1 MFWESG
7 NIKMEDY
14 NRIYPEVPKEDKIY
28 PEALKD
34 GNAFRLQQSC
44 RVLENLEKEAKH
56 YASVRKKYKR
66 CYNVLSRISTSTGT
80 LSFCLSGSGVGTAF
94 SGVGLPLAESLG
106 GLGFVCGVVSVIA
119 GEAGKK
125 VSRKVTKHE
134 KTVSVCLS
142 KINSL
147 KDRISKALADDRIS
161 VEEFEYILAEMKKY
175 HEMTKDIRRK
185 VKKTADAGEV
195 SQLRREIRADIL
207 KKTSIRRRPAE
218 IKESYFCFLRS
229 WSDSEAGVAA
239 GGASDSGVEEQRPPP
254 YNPDFLTFKRFSRAQ
269 NFVPASF

>member
-1 MFWESG
+1 
-7 NIKMEDY
+7 MEEY
-14 NRIYPEVPKEDKIY
+14 NKIY
-28 PEALKD
+28 PELSKEPPKD

-66 CYNVLSRISTSTGT
+66 CYNLLSRISTSSGT

-94 SGVGLPLAESLG
+94 SGVGLPLAASLG
-106 GLGFVCGVVSVIA
+106 GLGLVCGVVSVIT

-134 KTVSVCLS
+134 KTVSVCES

-161 VEEFEYILAEMKKY
+161 DEEFENILAEMSKY
-175 HEMTKDIRRK
+175 HELKKDIRVGFK
-185 VKKTADAGEV
+185 KNKAKKTAVRSKSITPRDSCGNT
-195 SQLRREIRADIL
+195 Q
-207 KKTSIRRRPAE
+207 KTSIRRRPSKIEA
-218 IKESYFCFLRS
+218 SCFCFLRS
-229 WSDSEAGVAA
+229 GDSDEISL
-239 GGASDSGVEEQRPPP
+239 RPPP
-254 YNPDFLTFKRFSRAQ
+254 YNPDF
-269 NFVPASF
+269 